1 MVKTARGSVRTSRL
15 RPSVLAGLSGPR
27 VLAGRWRRHRLKRPL
42 VWRQAPSGASRR
54 KEAVARPAEQTRAL
68 GTLRSGVSVPLAV
81 RSVLMNA
88 RCVFSQ
94 VTCGQADGSVWP
106 EARGSL
112 AQSWAQHGAAF
123 AHSSFHQL
131 FTGTF

>member
-1 MVKTARGSVRTSRL
+1 MAC
-15 RPSVLAGLSGPR
+15 
-27 VLAGRWRRHRLKRPL
+27 
-42 VWRQAPSGASRR
+42 
-54 KEAVARPAEQTRAL
+54 PAEQTRAL
-68 GTLRSGVSVPLAV
+68 GTLRSGMSVPLAV